1 MNKLFSLL
9 LLTPILALAQELPD
23 EDWVC
28 VTSHSQDSII
38 LDEENTLQNQKRDL
52 PNFMFNPSKGY
63 RDFRD
68 NDYVQGNCSAYGMKT
83 EPDMYVCSTALG
95 AISYNNFQLNTEEQT
110 FNLVNSYAGNFGQ
123 RVTFYLGN
131 CTKP

>member
-1 MNKLFSLL
+1 M
-9 LLTPILALAQELPD
+9 
-23 EDWVC
+23 C

-68 NDYVQGNCSAYGMKT
+68 NDYVQGNCSAYDT
-83 EPDMYVCSTALG
+83 INEFDMYVCNSTVGTNAYH
-95 AISYNNFQLNTEEQT
+95 IFQMNQEKST
-110 FNLVNSYAGNFGQ
+110 FNLVSSYAGTYGQ
-123 RVTFYLGN
+123 SVTFYLGN